1 VLVLPD
7 LLGLNDGFAPR
18 FLKRYA
24 NLADTVRDAVRTYG
38 DDVKQHRYPAAE
50 HSF

>member
-1 VLVLPD
+1 VLHD
-7 LLGLNDGFAPR
+7 LLGLNDSFTPR

-24 NLADTVRDAVRTYG
+24 NLAGDVRDAVRRFRE
-38 DDVKQHRYPAAE
+38 DVEQGRYPDDE

>member
-1 VLVLPD
+1 
-7 LLGLNDGFAPR
+7 LNEGFSPR

-24 NLADTVRDAVRTYG
+24 NLAETVRDAVRTYG
-38 DDVKQHRYPAAE
+38 DDVRERRYPSAE